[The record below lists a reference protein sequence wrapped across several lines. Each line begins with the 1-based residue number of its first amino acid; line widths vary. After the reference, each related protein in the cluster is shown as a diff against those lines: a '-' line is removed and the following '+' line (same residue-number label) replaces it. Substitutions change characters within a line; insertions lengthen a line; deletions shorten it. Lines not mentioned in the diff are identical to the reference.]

1 MPKFKLQVLEAQD
14 LEKEL
19 LKGLRERLGANNLTR
34 RDKQLL
40 ELDIK
45 FKGLPFLDFEFNKFC
60 IKHFQSSSLQ
70 VTGLLIQ
77 DIGLYNVER
86 NSQSARNILT
96 TG

>member
-1 MPKFKLQVLEAQD
+1 MEEEEVVFKTRKKINEEKSKKKSNLIVSVAMPKFKLQILEAQD

-60 IKHFQSSSLQ
+60 IKHF
-70 VTGLLIQ
+70 
-77 DIGLYNVER
+77 
-86 NSQSARNILT
+86 
-96 TG
+96 